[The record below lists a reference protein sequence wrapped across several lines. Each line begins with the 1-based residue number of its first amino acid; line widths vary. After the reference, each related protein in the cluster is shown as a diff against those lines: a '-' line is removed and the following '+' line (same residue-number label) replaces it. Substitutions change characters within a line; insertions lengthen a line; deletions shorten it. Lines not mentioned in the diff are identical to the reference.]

1 MAVFPRWVLKNKT
14 IHLMSTSSQLVY
26 IDSDEEIISV
36 ISRLR
41 KISDTNVFFVVPKHA
56 LFVRSLVNLRL
67 LERESKK
74 LGKQICLVVQDEAG
88 RALAEKAGLES
99 RSSLEGIPGAS
110 VSGKSSLP
118 ARLPQ
123 VQGDVPP
130 QSSKPRDAFPVVGS
144 EARLHSESI
153 GSSSFFATQES
164 VASAPLERTPERSL
178 VRPAIPLRLPN
189 STPVP
194 VPQMQRSVPVR
205 DRTPK
210 RLTALNSATLQ
221 PSSDRPS
228 TLESSRQ
235 QSVPAEPSTPDIS
248 GKGPVMSA
256 ASPDIASRVSFTFP
270 APTTPFSP
278 TLQNVSSAVPSAQPL
293 PPASSTPPSPPSS
306 PSTDQSALSRFYRK
320 EEVAAS
326 PGVSVSGKLSS
337 REHVGSHS
345 FRRILFGGIA
355 LSCLAV
361 IGTVLVIFVPRADVT
376 VLLKESSSSLD
387 AEVTAQADQ
396 ESVDIQAKRIPLRVV
411 ETEKDITQSF
421 PSTGQSSASD
431 KRARGMVTL
440 SNAFSENAQSL
451 VATTRLESSD
461 GKIFRLVKGV
471 TIPGMKEVDGTSL
484 PGTIDAEV
492 VADSSGEEY
501 NIEPTA
507 FTIPGLKGGPKYEK
521 MSAQSSKAFE
531 GGGKGDGAIASV
543 SADDVARAKE
553 SALKSLPESLRSELE
568 KDLQPGEK
576 LLDDAL
582 LSEVI
587 SSGAFPSVGAVASSF
602 DVRMHVSVRAL
613 VFSEADVRMVAA
625 ALVGAD
631 VRPEDVSVEYTVPR
645 PDFTAKSLGIKTHIS
660 YAKRNDID
668 VEAVK
673 QSILGKSIRDV
684 QTIFADYPNI
694 QKIEVVFWPKFM
706 TSRIPSRASQVTIH
720 TEKAAGTE

>member
-1 MAVFPRWVLKNKT
+1 
-14 IHLMSTSSQLVY
+14 MSTSSQLVY

-74 LGKQICLVVQDEAG
+74 LGKQLCLVVQDEAG

-99 RSSLEGIPGAS
+99 RSSLEGIPGVN
-110 VSGKSSLP
+110 VSEKSSLP

-123 VQGDVPP
+123 VQGDVSLQP
-130 QSSKPRDAFPVVGS
+130 SKPRDAFSAVGP

-164 VASAPLERTPERSL
+164 AASAPLERMPERSAA
-178 VRPAIPLRLPN
+178 RPAVPLRLPS

-194 VPQMQRSVPVR
+194 VPQVQRSVPVR

-210 RLTALNSATLQ
+210 RLTALNSATPQ
-221 PSSDRPS
+221 PSPDRPS
-228 TLESSRQ
+228 TPESARRP
-235 QSVPAEPSTPDIS
+235 SVSTEPSMPDAS
-248 GKGPVMSA
+248 GKGPVTPA
-256 ASPDIASRVSFTFP
+256 ASSDVASRVSFTFS
-270 APTTPFSP
+270 APTTPLSP
-278 TLQNVSSAVPSAQPL
+278 VVQKVSPNISDTQPL
-293 PPASSTPPSPPSS
+293 PPASPAPSS
-306 PSTDQSALSRFYRK
+306 SPTDQSALSRFYRK
-320 EEVAAS
+320 EEVSAS
-326 PGVSVSGKLSS
+326 PGASASGKTPS
-337 REHVGSHS
+337 REHTGSHS

-361 IGTVLVIFVPRADVT
+361 IGTMLVIFVPRADVT

-451 VATTRLESSD
+451 VATTRLESPD

-471 TIPGMKEVDGTSL
+471 TIPGMKEVDGKSS
-484 PGTIDAEV
+484 PGTTDAEV

-521 MSAQSSKAFE
+521 MSAQSLKAFE

-553 SALKSLPESLRSELE
+553 SSLKSLPESLRSELE

-602 DVRMHVSVRAL
+602 DFRMHVSVRAL
-613 VFSEADVRMVAA
+613 VFSEADVQAVAA
-625 ALVGAD
+625 ALVGTD
-631 VRPEDVSVEYTVPR
+631 VHPEDVSVEYTVPR

-660 YAKRNDID
+660 YAKGNDVD

-673 QSILGKSIRDV
+673 QSILGKSISDV

-720 TEKAAGTE
+720 TEKAVGTE

>member
-1 MAVFPRWVLKNKT
+1 M
-14 IHLMSTSSQLVY
+14 
-26 IDSDEEIISV
+26 
-36 ISRLR
+36 
-41 KISDTNVFFVVPKHA
+41 
-56 LFVRSLVNLRL
+56 
-67 LERESKK
+67 
-74 LGKQICLVVQDEAG
+74 
-88 RALAEKAGLES
+88 
-99 RSSLEGIPGAS
+99 
-110 VSGKSSLP
+110 
-118 ARLPQ
+118 
-123 VQGDVPP
+123 
-130 QSSKPRDAFPVVGS
+130 
-144 EARLHSESI
+144 
-153 GSSSFFATQES
+153 
-164 VASAPLERTPERSL
+164 
-178 VRPAIPLRLPN
+178 
-189 STPVP
+189 TPV
-194 VPQMQRSVPVR
+194 
-205 DRTPK
+205 
-210 RLTALNSATLQ
+210 
-221 PSSDRPS
+221 
-228 TLESSRQ
+228 
-235 QSVPAEPSTPDIS
+235 
-248 GKGPVMSA
+248 
-256 ASPDIASRVSFTFP
+256 ASPDTASRVSFTFS
-270 APTTPFSP
+270 APTTPLSP
-278 TLQNVSSAVPSAQPL
+278 VVQKVSPNISDTQPL
-293 PPASSTPPSPPSS
+293 PPASPAPSS
-306 PSTDQSALSRFYRK
+306 SPTDQSALSRFYRK
-320 EEVAAS
+320 EEVSAS
-326 PGVSVSGKLSS
+326 PGASASGKTPS
-337 REHVGSHS
+337 REHTRSHS

-361 IGTVLVIFVPRADVT
+361 IGTMLVIFVPRADVT

-440 SNAFSENAQSL
+440 SNAFGESAQSL

-471 TIPGMKEVDGTSL
+471 TIPGMKEVDGISL

-531 GGGKGDGAIASV
+531 GGGKSDGAIASV
-543 SADDVARAKE
+543 SADDVTRAKE
-553 SALKSLPESLRSELE
+553 SSLKSLPESLRSELE

-613 VFSEADVRMVAA
+613 VFSEADVQAVAA
-625 ALVGAD
+625 ALVGTD
-631 VRPEDVSVEYTVPR
+631 VHPEDVSVEYTVPR

-660 YAKRNDID
+660 YAKGNDVD

-673 QSILGKSIRDV
+673 QSILGKSISDV

-720 TEKAAGTE
+720 TEKAVGTE

>member
-1 MAVFPRWVLKNKT
+1 
-14 IHLMSTSSQLVY
+14 MSTSSQLVY

-74 LGKQICLVVQDEAG
+74 LGKQLCLVVQDEAG

-99 RSSLEGIPGAS
+99 RSSLEGIPGVNAPE
-110 VSGKSSLP
+110 KSSLP

-123 VQGDVPP
+123 VQGDV
-130 QSSKPRDAFPVVGS
+130 SSQPSKSRDAFSVVGP

-164 VASAPLERTPERSL
+164 AASAPLERMPERPAA
-178 VRPAIPLRLPN
+178 RPAVPLRLPS

-210 RLTALNSATLQ
+210 RLTALNSATPQ
-221 PSSDRPS
+221 PLPDRPL
-228 TLESSRQ
+228 TPESSRR
-235 QSVPAEPSTPDIS
+235 SGVSTEPSMPDAS
-248 GKGPVMSA
+248 GRGPVTPV
-256 ASPDIASRVSFTFP
+256 ASPDTASRVSFTFS
-270 APTTPFSP
+270 APTTPLSP
-278 TLQNVSSAVPSAQPL
+278 VVQKVSPNISDTQPL
-293 PPASSTPPSPPSS
+293 PPASPAPSS
-306 PSTDQSALSRFYRK
+306 SPTDQSALSRFYRK
-320 EEVAAS
+320 EEVSAS
-326 PGVSVSGKLSS
+326 PGASASGKTPS
-337 REHVGSHS
+337 REHTGSHS

-361 IGTVLVIFVPRADVT
+361 IGTMLVIFVPRADVT

-451 VATTRLESSD
+451 VATTRLESPD

-471 TIPGMKEVDGTSL
+471 TIPGMKEVDGKSS
-484 PGTIDAEV
+484 PGTTDAEV

-507 FTIPGLKGGPKYEK
+507 FTIPGLKGSPKYEK
-521 MSAQSSKAFE
+521 MSAQSLKAFE

-553 SALKSLPESLRSELE
+553 SSLKSLPESLRSELE

-602 DVRMHVSVRAL
+602 DFRMHVSVRAL
-613 VFSEADVRMVAA
+613 VFSEADVQTVAA
-625 ALVGAD
+625 ALVGTD
-631 VRPEDVSVEYTVPR
+631 VHPDDVSVEYTVPR

-660 YAKRNDID
+660 YAKGNDVD

-673 QSILGKSIRDV
+673 QSILGKSISDV

-720 TEKAAGTE
+720 TEKAVGTE

>member
-1 MAVFPRWVLKNKT
+1 
-14 IHLMSTSSQLVY
+14 MSTSSQLVY

-74 LGKQICLVVQDEAG
+74 LGKQLCLVVQDEAG

-99 RSSLEGIPGAS
+99 RSSLEGIPGVNAS
-110 VSGKSSLP
+110 EKSSFLP

-123 VQGDVPP
+123 VQGDV
-130 QSSKPRDAFPVVGS
+130 SSQPSKSRDAFSAVGP

-164 VASAPLERTPERSL
+164 AASAPLERMPERSAA
-178 VRPAIPLRLPN
+178 RPAVPLRLPS

-194 VPQMQRSVPVR
+194 VPQVQRSVPVR

-210 RLTALNSATLQ
+210 RLTALNSATPQ

-235 QSVPAEPSTPDIS
+235 QSVPAEPSTPDTS

-293 PPASSTPPSPPSS
+293 QSASSTPPSSPSS

-320 EEVAAS
+320 EEVVAS

-337 REHVGSHS
+337 REHVGLHS

-361 IGTVLVIFVPRADVT
+361 IGTMLVIFVPRADVT

-431 KRARGMVTL
+431 KLARGMVTL

-451 VATTRLESSD
+451 VATTRLESPD

-471 TIPGMKEVDGTSL
+471 TIPGMKEVDGKSS

-501 NIEPTA
+501 IIEPTA

-602 DVRMHVSVRAL
+602 DFRMHVSVRAL
-613 VFSEADVRMVAA
+613 VFSEADVQAVAA
-625 ALVGAD
+625 ALVGTD
-631 VRPEDVSVEYTVPR
+631 VHPEDVSVEYTVPR

-660 YAKRNDID
+660 YAKGNDVD

-673 QSILGKSIRDV
+673 QSILGKSISDV